1 MDPLNIKPW
10 VAGAVAGLGFG
21 GIFGVIT
28 GIGNPHDWPFTVG
41 LGLVTGLLLAV
52 TMAFSMRNW
61 QRRLAPAVEGL
72 SPEARKAAYR
82 AAGRGPA
89 PAEPEVRAAALEIA
103 EQQLARVRKV
113 QILLVIA
120 TVCGVLSAV
129 LMTLDAL
136 TSGNDDGQPWWR
148 LWPAV
153 PVVVVLAGQLYQPR
167 QLRRRIAVLRGS
179 NPAD

>member
-1 MDPLNIKPW
+1 M
-10 VAGAVAGLGFG
+10 V
-21 GIFGVIT
+21 FGVIT
-28 GIGNPHDWPFTVG
+28 GIGNPDDWPFRVG
-41 LGLVTGLLLAV
+41 LGLVTGLLLGV
-52 TMAFSMRNW
+52 MMAFTVRNW

-82 AAGRGPA
+82 AARRGPA

-103 EQQLARVRKV
+103 ERQLARVRKAR
-113 QILLVIA
+113 IWLVIA
-120 TVCGVLSAV
+120 TVCVVLSAV
-129 LMTLDAL
+129 LTTLDAL

-153 PVVVVLAGQLYQPR
+153 LVSGVLGAQLFQPR